1 MIDAIEFLEKQKK
14 KIDIKDCPDTDS
26 LFLDV
31 NQVLE
36 DGDDLIIS
44 DIKYQKKNKDRLSI
58 FVNGKFLIGLYDEVV
73 IGFGLAKGKVIT
85 YEELNSLLYE
95 DLKIKAMRK
104 SLSLLSYKP
113 RTEREMCDK
122 LRENEYDDEIIGV
135 TIEKLLSLGYIND
148 YDYALSYIESRLS
161 AYGMYRIKS
170 DLFRKGISSEII
182 EKAVSDSEVDQSD
195 EIRELFA
202 KKLKSCE
209 GLTNE
214 KRYNRVMSYMLRKG
228 FDYGSINKLFEE
240 FDIRKY

>member
-14 KIDIKDCPDTDS
+14 KIEIKDCPDTDS

-31 NQVLE
+31 DQALK

-58 FVNGKFLIGLYDEVV
+58 FVNGKFLIGLYDEVI

-113 RTEREMCDK
+113 RTEREMRDK
-122 LRENEYDDEIIGV
+122 LRENEYDEEIIGI

-148 YDYALSYIESRLS
+148 YDYAITYIESRLS

-170 DLFRKGISSEII
+170 DLYRKGISSDII
-182 EKAVSDSEVDQSD
+182 DRAESDSNVDQGD
-195 EIRELFA
+195 EMRELFA
-202 KKLKSCE
+202 KKLKSCD